1 MVLLLK
7 PLYPKCVNWVC
18 TGMTCMMILYMK
30 MNIFL
35 NVFDGVK
42 CTLGFPKVSLDLDLP
57 ELSFLPVWVY
67 QHVLTWSQVHL

>member
-7 PLYPKCVNWVC
+7 PLYPKCVIWVC
-18 TGMTCMMILYMK
+18 TGIACMMILYMK

-42 CTLGFPKVSLDLDLP
+42 RMLGFPKVSLDLDLDFP
-57 ELSFLPVWVY
+57 ELSFLPVWF
-67 QHVLTWSQVHL
+67 